1 MTIRCVQ
8 INRANSNSLACV
20 SLVPH
25 RSNRQGSVLTL
36 MAMVLPVVA
45 IFSAFCINAAYVQLT
60 RTELSI
66 ATDAA
71 ARAGG
76 RAFSELQSVELAKNA
91 AIATAALN
99 LVNGSPLQLQA
110 GNGANEIEFGITT
123 QSGGTGSRYEFQKI
137 PTDRVSGN
145 TMMASAVRVN
155 GMRTPD
161 SLSGSVKFLIPGMFN
176 FSHFSPTQQAVAMQ
190 VDRDISLVVDRSGS
204 MDWIEDRF
212 PPGKSAYS
220 SRATKAAVAAGQAYI
235 WRGNLYPTTTWSAYE
250 KWVWQNFYDLGN
262 PPNTPWEDLVLAV
275 DAFLNVLDETPQS
288 EQVSLSSYESTASFD
303 IGLTKNFDSVRAEI
317 ATLGPLGGTAIGSG
331 METGIQAHVSDV
343 ARPFAT
349 KTMVVMTDGIN
360 NAGSNPITVANYFA
374 ANYNVTIHTITFGP
388 GANQSY
394 MQTIA
399 DIGGGNHYHAENG
412 EQLIAVFEE
421 IANNLPTI
429 LTQ

>member
-1 MTIRCVQ
+1 MAIRCVQ
-8 INRANSNSLACV
+8 FERAISNS
-20 SLVPH
+20 S
-25 RSNRQGSVLTL
+25 GSDRFASKTAIRKGNVLTL
-36 MAMVLPVVA
+36 MVMVLPVVA
-45 IFSAFCINAAYVQLT
+45 IFSAFCINAAHVQLT

-76 RAFSELQSVELAKNA
+76 RALSELQSVELAKNA

-99 LVNGSPLQLQA
+99 QVNGNPFQLKSSD
-110 GNGANEIEFGITT
+110 GANEIEFGTT
-123 QSGGTGSRYEFQKI
+123 FQPNGTESRYEFEKI
-137 PTDRVSGN
+137 PTSQVMGN
-145 TMMASAVRVN
+145 SMIASAVRIN
-155 GMRTPD
+155 GMCTPD
-161 SLSGSVKFLIPGMFN
+161 SLSGPVKFLIPGMFN

-204 MDWIEDRF
+204 MDYIEDRF
-212 PPGKSAYS
+212 PRGKSPYTNGAMN
-220 SRATKAAVAAGQAYI
+220 AGVAAGKAYVF
-235 WRGNLYPTTTWSAYE
+235 RGYLYPTTTWSAYE
-250 KWVWQNFYDLGN
+250 KWVWQYYYRLGT
-262 PPNTPWEDLVLAV
+262 PPNTPWEDLVIAV
-275 DAFLNVLDETPQS
+275 DAFLNVLDDTPQS
-288 EQVSLSSYESTASFD
+288 EQVSLASYQSTASFD
-303 IGLTKNFDSVRAEI
+303 IGLTKDFNAVRAKLS
-317 ATLGPLGGTAIGSG
+317 TLGPNGGTAIGSG
-331 METGIQAHVSDV
+331 METGIQAHFSSA

-374 ANYNVTIHTITFGP
+374 AHYNVTIHTITFGP

-399 DIGGGNHYHAENG
+399 NIGGGKHYHADDG
-412 EQLIAVFEE
+412 EQLRIVFEE